1 VPNFVAAEVSYLAG
15 TVSLMPI
22 CGDKDPSAL
31 ADLRQES
38 FVGCS
43 CIRGNVLL
51 VDAISDPAL
60 MKFFDDLGAVPVFV
74 KVEG

>member
-1 VPNFVAAEVSYLAG
+1 MPNFIAEEISDFAG

-31 ADLRQES
+31 ADLRKEG
-38 FVGCS
+38 FIGCS
-43 CIRGNVLL
+43 CVRRDVLL
-51 VDAISDPAL
+51 IDAISDAAL
-60 MKFFDDLGAVPVFV
+60 MKFFDDLRAVPVFV